1 MYLSEILWIL
11 QVPVVE
17 MDYAEPDFSCE
28 EEKNW
33 RKIQEMLS
41 FFFQNFLSQTEI
53 FIFLFKK

>member
-28 EEKNW
+28 EEKN
-33 RKIQEMLS
+33 
-41 FFFQNFLSQTEI
+41 
-53 FIFLFKK
+53 